1 MGHIFR
7 IAQLTYI
14 LFQEE
19 KAVEKK
25 NKSKIRKAQ
34 GPKKGTIE
42 YLFKDNSGE
51 SFKSELVNL
60 GEPMGDEWSEEFR
73 GTFGAISDD
82 SFAKHPASD
91 FEEDTERK
99 PV

>member
-1 MGHIFR
+1 MGNVYTISEMNR
-7 IAQLTYI
+7 AMERKMKSIRRKV
-14 LFQEE
+14 QEP
-19 KAVEKK
+19 K
-25 NKSKIRKAQ
+25 N
-34 GPKKGTIE
+34 GTIE
-42 YLFKDNSGE
+42 YLFKDYSGE
-51 SFKSELVNL
+51 SFKSELVDF

-73 GTFGAISDD
+73 DAFGAISDD